1 MTQLRSH
8 RRGSAAVGEA
18 TALRARPGVSLIEV
32 IVAVTLLSVSLLAL
46 ARISPMLSQYGRR
59 NDMSLN
65 RAYVLQQQGDRLM
78 AMRYTVL
85 LSSLPVGTT
94 TKTITVRGMKWQ
106 RSVTRL
112 DSVGMQKL
120 TLVVKPLSPIPS
132 LRRPDTLVLWR
143 GTPSGCALNMNSCK

>member
-8 RRGSAAVGEA
+8 RRAPATAGE
-18 TALRARPGVSLIEV
+18 TPALRARPGVSLIEV

-46 ARISPMLSQYGRR
+46 ARISPLLSQYGRR
-59 NDMSLN
+59 NDISLN

-85 LSSLPVGTT
+85 ESSIPVGTT
-94 TKTITVRGMKWQ
+94 TTTLTVRNMKWQ
-106 RSVTRL
+106 RSVTRA
-112 DSVGMQKL
+112 DTVGMHKL
-120 TLVVKPLSPIPS
+120 TLVIKSLSPIAA

-143 GTPSGCALNMNSCK
+143 GAPSGCALNMNSCK